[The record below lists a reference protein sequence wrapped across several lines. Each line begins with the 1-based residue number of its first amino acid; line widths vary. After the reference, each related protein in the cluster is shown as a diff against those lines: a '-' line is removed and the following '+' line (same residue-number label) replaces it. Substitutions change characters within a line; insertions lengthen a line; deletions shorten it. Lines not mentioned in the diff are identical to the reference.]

1 MKFAIHYWYL
11 IIDMNVTVPF
21 VSLHTDDVKLCLSIL
36 LDIAV
41 AWEALFVYDILI
53 FALTLFKTYR
63 ERFYYRP
70 GRRYNIDLVGLIVR
84 DGELI

>member
-1 MKFAIHYWYL
+1 M
-11 IIDMNVTVPF
+11 TVLF
-21 VSLHTDDVKLCLSIL
+21 VSLQADKIKLCLSIL

-63 ERFYYRP
+63 ERSYYRP
-70 GRRYNIDLVGLIVR
+70 GQRRRIDLVGLIVR
-84 DGELI
+84 DGESIQS